1 MLRKAIP
8 ALLLVWCA
16 LSFAAEMGKAL
27 ERWDQRTTSTRR
39 PVAWRFG
46 NPQLDRM
53 AECLDDARHRVP
65 PGSVIAFASP
75 SGEDALGER
84 NAFFRARWA
93 AYLLP
98 DHEVLQID
106 DPLAPRVAEYA
117 IDFRVGLD
125 LPRLEFLAQLRGCRL
140 FKVRPVQGR
149 PQ

>member
-8 ALLLVWCA
+8 ALLLLWCA
-16 LSFAAEMGKAL
+16 LSFAVEMGKAL
-27 ERWDQRTTSTRR
+27 EAWDQRTTSTHR

-53 AECLDDARHRVP
+53 AECLDDARDRVP

-75 SGEDALGER
+75 SGQDARGER
-84 NAFFRARWA
+84 NAFFRALWA

-98 DHEVLQID
+98 EHEILPID
-106 DPLAPRVAEYA
+106 DPSAPRVAEYA

-140 FKVRPVQGR
+140 FKVRPVQG
-149 PQ
+149 Q